1 MLGWM
6 LSMMR
11 PYLSSMTTFS
21 APAPSRRR
29 IERLD
34 LATENWK
41 TIPGLNDK
49 YEVSDLGRV
58 RNKNT
63 GRFLTPRYKD
73 GCYMYR
79 MEKPSAHGRERKVN
93 SAAVLVY
100 EAFVGKI
107 PHDHYVQ
114 YKDGNRRNLAVSNL
128 YLKSNS
134 EFRKE
139 EYKEGRLGFQL
150 VKSAYD
156 EWIFGS
162 CLERRTH

>member
-1 MLGWM
+1 M
-6 LSMMR
+6 
-11 PYLSSMTTFS
+11 
-21 APAPSRRR
+21 
-29 IERLD
+29 
-34 LATENWK
+34 ATEQWK

-58 RNKNT
+58 RNKNS
-63 GRFLTPRYKD
+63 GRFLTPRYKN

-79 MEKPSAHGRERKVN
+79 MEKPSTHGRERKVN
-93 SAAVLVY
+93 SAAVLVWT
-100 EAFVGKI
+100 AFVGEI
-107 PHDHYVQ
+107 PDQYWVQ
-114 YKDGNRRNLAVSNL
+114 YKDDNPRNLALTNL

-156 EWIFGS
+156 EWIFGD
-162 CLERRTH
+162 CLERSAS